1 MLTLF
6 RVSTGDNWNGILKVS
21 NKCYQQFSD
30 IVSFI
35 FIVTIMLALL
45 LDLSVL
51 LALSSK
57 SFSFFHSKKS
67 FQRRS
72 QIFKYLYRKISNLRL
87 RRVLSRNVL
96 TVTKEKLN
104 NLLLLL

>member
-35 FIVTIMLALL
+35 FIVIIMLALL
-45 LDLSVL
+45 LDLSVS

-67 FQRRS
+67 FQRRL

-104 NLLLLL
+104 NILLLL